1 MPGTNEYLSGN
12 FGETFSARNAPTQVN
27 VTGFSGNALDGIMN
41 AISKQSRSIDN
52 LLDSF
57 NESNDNN
64 RRNNQSQLVRSVN
77 SERRQRAANAA
88 LNGKID
94 KQLSA
99 LNVLTNTIKDAFN
112 SIKDVIKDGFSKSLR
127 SYDDMAKELRRQNLS
142 TEIKKYAQTLADRA
156 NVGTYKVAR
165 ESATAVTNY
174 LAQNDTALLKRLNDP
189 NATEAQKKLYGEII
203 NLGAV
208 FKEGGMDE
216 SMIAK
221 MMGQIN
227 ADNIDKW
234 REVALQSRASGSEGA
249 AARQIIAQMFNT
261 PGGIASLGKDVAGGL
276 NSVMRS
282 ARSAM
287 STGAISEKLATEL
300 IEVSNK
306 VRSGDIYDV
315 DQNAL
320 SKALAVSGNNLNNP
334 QALIESLN
342 SRLLSIQN
350 ATGKERDK
358 LYNSLISEIMPLS
371 KVMPDLVTEM
381 QESALRARAGN
392 LNETGPETL
401 EQIQKNL
408 EANRLNGKVDDWI
421 GNLTSKFNLF
431 TEDVFGVKGGVLGG
445 LATELDELFGGAIGM
460 EDVVKKGFGATVDL
474 LKSINL
480 KLTMQSIG
488 NVLSSSGIL
497 GKFFGAMAT
506 KFPFL
511 ARLGMG
517 AGAATTAATTTA
529 TTAAS
534 AAGAAGKLGTLLK
547 GARVAGVIGAGITM
561 VVAGKEIYDAF
572 TEDKTSYITD
582 QSSPAYKNIEK
593 SLSQRATAAKAVGAT
608 IKAGLTIGAGA
619 AGAKIGA
626 TIGTA
631 AGPIGALIGAG
642 IGVAAGAAIGPIVSG
657 AADVEMDR
665 LNANLADTQAKQKEI
680 SDILQN
686 GGLTPEAQKHYQEVL
701 NQLKAIEKNTKEAMV
716 NDVASNFKEQNEDL
730 VQNKTGSTIEQ
741 LYSHIDTLNAEIAE
755 SEKLIAKNSSNKSLV
770 DRENKH
776 IAEIKKSIQDTRTA
790 IQYTLDEETGMKAG
804 QSVDSYISELK
815 DGWFGDSMKW
825 KGYAEQS
832 DNMRYGGNGSLKWQ
846 ADEDEFNRELWIKL
860 ISKSHKGLLGN
871 DTVNKL
877 SEINDVETFKSAFM
891 KILNDLGLA
900 SDKEFAN
907 FAWEKML
914 KETGKGN
921 IDEFKNVK
929 FLASG
934 GIVNRATPAI
944 VGEAGKEAVIPLT
957 NQSAMTN
964 VIKSLTADEKFSLI
978 RSLLSAGGNLTKL
991 DFIKILY
998 STIFGNSQSSS
1009 QSTSIGNLVQNDL
1022 TRAIIEGAAA
1032 QKGHSYTEM
1041 MCNQL
1046 VEAALKYA
1054 GFTPPTTGIV
1064 TRHFNNPK
1072 MHLVL
1077 NDPVNGISTNDPAL
1091 LPGMI
1096 LFSHPFTQAEADLLN
1111 RTKGGNRKAGDPG
1124 HMGIYA
1130 GDGLWWNST
1139 SAKQFVDYSSG
1150 SGIKSTAAGV
1160 ALTKP
1165 YKRGTYK
1172 LYAAGYYEG
1181 MFSNDTVSGLPRA
1194 SARDGLGTTSGLLS
1208 QDDIMSLESAAGS
1221 NSSIMRQYIDQAN
1234 KLVSSDN
1241 KGDIIAIL
1249 MEIAKYLKGIAAAP
1263 SNKSSAIPVGRP
1275 LTPVYR

>member
-57 NESNDNN
+57 NESEDNN

-156 NVGTYKVAR
+156 NIGTYKVAR

-174 LAQNDTALLKRLNDP
+174 LAQNDTALLKRFNDT

-216 SMIAK
+216 SIITK

-227 ADNIDKW
+227 EKNIDKW

-249 AARQIIAQMFNT
+249 AARQIITQMFNT

-276 NSVMRS
+276 NNVMQS

-342 SRLLSIQN
+342 SRLLGIQN

-358 LYNSLISEIMPLS
+358 LYNSLISEIAPLS

-381 QESALRARAGN
+381 NVSARRALAGN

-408 EANRLNGKVDDWI
+408 ETNRLNGIVDDWI

-445 LATELDELFGGAIGM
+445 LATELDELFGGAIGV

-488 NVLSSSGIL
+488 NLLSSSGIL

-511 ARLGMG
+511 ARLGIS
-517 AGAATTAATTTA
+517 ASTATTAAATTA
-529 TTAAS
+529 TTAAT
-534 AAGAAGKLGTLLK
+534 AASTAGKLGTFLK
-547 GARVAGVIGAGITM
+547 GAKVAGAVGAGITL

-593 SLSQRATAAKAVGAT
+593 SLNQRATAAKAVGAT
-608 IKAGLTIGAGA
+608 IKAGLSIGAGM

-626 TIGTA
+626 TIGAA

-657 AADVEMDR
+657 AADVEMDKLTAR
-665 LNANLADTQAKQKEI
+665 LEDTQAKQKEI

-701 NQLKAIEKNTKEAMV
+701 NQLKAIEKNTKDAMV
-716 NDVASNFKEQNEDL
+716 NDIASNFKEQNEDL
-730 VQNKTGSTIEQ
+730 VQNNTGQTNRL
-741 LYSHIDTLNAEIAE
+741 LYNRLEDIKAEIAE
-755 SEKLIAKNSSNKSLV
+755 AEKRLAENPSTAGYANKRIAELKKSL
-770 DRENKH
+770 
-776 IAEIKKSIQDTRTA
+776 QDTNTA
-790 IQYTLDEETGMKAG
+790 IHYTLGEKTGMKEG
-804 QSVDSYISELK
+804 QSIDDYIESIKAGKFFGESSKWTSY
-815 DGWFGDSMKW
+815 
-825 KGYAEQS
+825 KGMS
-832 DNMRYGGNGSLKWQ
+832 DNMYFDSSGRRHVNENESRISLWYKFLEN
-846 ADEDEFNRELWIKL
+846 AHN
-860 ISKSHKGLLGN
+860 GLLNN
-871 DTVNKL
+871 DTVNRL
-877 SEINDVETFKSAFM
+877 SEINDAETFKRSFM
-891 KILNDLGLA
+891 EIITLSGLE
-900 SDKEFAN
+900 SDKEFIKY
-907 FAWEKML
+907 AWEQML
-914 KETGKGN
+914 ISTGKEN
-921 IDEFKNVK
+921 IEAFKNAK
-929 FLASG
+929 LFASG

-1009 QSTSIGNLVQNDL
+1009 QTTSIGNLVQNDL

-1046 VEAALKYA
+1046 VETALKYA

-1077 NDPVNGISTNDPAL
+1077 NDPVNGISPNDPAL

-1181 MFSNDTVSGLPRA
+1181 MFSNDAVSGLPRA
-1194 SARDGLGTTSGLLS
+1194 SAREGLGATSGLLS

-1263 SNKSSAIPVGRP
+1263 SNKSSTIPVGRP

>member
-12 FGETFSARNAPTQVN
+12 FGETFSARNVPTQVN
-27 VTGFSGNALDGIMN
+27 VAGFSGNALDGIIN

-57 NESNDNN
+57 NESEDNN

-112 SIKDVIKDGFSKSLR
+112 SIKDVIKEGFSKSLR

-165 ESATAVTNY
+165 ESATAVTNF
-174 LAQNDTALLKRLNDP
+174 LAQNDTALLKRFNDP
-189 NATEAQKKLYGEII
+189 NATEAQKKLHGEII

-216 SMIAK
+216 SMVAK
-221 MMGQIN
+221 LLGQIN
-227 ADNIDKW
+227 ADNIDEW
-234 REVALQSRASGSEGA
+234 RKVALQSRASGSEGA
-249 AARQIIAQMFNT
+249 AARQIITQMFNT

-276 NSVMRS
+276 NSVMQS
-282 ARSAM
+282 ARTAM
-287 STGAISEKLATEL
+287 STGAVSEKLATEL

-306 VRSGDIYDV
+306 IRSGDIYDV

-342 SRLLSIQN
+342 SRLLSIQS
-350 ATGKERDK
+350 ATGENRDK
-358 LYNSLISEIMPLS
+358 LYYELISEIKPLS
-371 KVMPDLVTEM
+371 NIMPDFVTEM
-381 QESALRARAGN
+381 TVSANRARAGN

-408 EANRLNGKVDDWI
+408 EDNRLNGKVDDWI

-431 TEDVFGVKGGVLGG
+431 TEDVFGIKGGVLGG
-445 LATELDELFGGAIGM
+445 LATELDELFGGAIGV
-460 EDVVKKGFGATVDL
+460 EDVVKRGFGATVDL
-474 LKSINL
+474 LKSISS
-480 KLTMQSIG
+480 KLTMQSIS
-488 NVLSSSGIL
+488 NLLSSSGIL
-497 GKFFGAMAT
+497 GSFFGALAT

-517 AGAATTAATTTA
+517 AGAATTATATA
-529 TTAAS
+529 TTAAT
-534 AAGAAGKLGTLLK
+534 AAGTASRLGTFLK
-547 GARVAGVIGAGITM
+547 GAKVAGVVGAGITIA
-561 VVAGKEIYDAF
+561 VAGKEIYDAF
-572 TEDKTSYITD
+572 TEDQTSYITD
-582 QSSPAYKNIEK
+582 KSSPAYKNIEK
-593 SLSQRATAAKAVGAT
+593 SLNQRATAAKAVGAT
-608 IKAGLTIGAGA
+608 IKAGLSIGAGM

-626 TIGTA
+626 TIGAA

-642 IGVAAGAAIGPIVSG
+642 IGVAAGAAIGPIISG
-657 AADVEMDR
+657 AADVEMDK
-665 LNANLADTQAKQKEI
+665 LNASLADTQAKQQQI

-716 NDVASNFKEQNEDL
+716 NDVASNFEEQNDDL
-730 VQNKTGSTIEQ
+730 VKNNTGSTVEQ
-741 LYSHIDTLNAEIAE
+741 LYSHIDKLKAEVAE
-755 SEKLIAKNSSNKSLV
+755 SEK
-770 DRENKH
+770 R
-776 IAEIKKSIQDTRTA
+776 IAENPSAAGYEKDRIAELKKSIQDTRTA
-790 IQYTLDEETGMKAG
+790 IQYTLGEETGMKAG
-804 QSVDSYISELK
+804 QSVEDYISEQREGLI
-815 DGWFGDSMKW
+815 FGDSLTWGK
-825 KGYAEQS
+825 YA
-832 DNMRYGGNGSLKWQ
+832 RQ
-846 ADEDEFNRELWIKL
+846 ADNVHVDSSGRRHVNADEYKYNLWNKL
-860 ISKSHKGLLGN
+860 LDKASNGLMGN

-891 KILNDLGLA
+891 EILNDLGLS

-921 IDEFKNVK
+921 IDEFKKVK

-1009 QSTSIGNLVQNDL
+1009 QATSVGSLVQNNL

-1072 MHLVL
+1072 MRLVL
-1077 NDPVNGISTNDPAL
+1077 NDPVNGISPNDPAL

-1096 LFSHPFTQAEADLLN
+1096 LFSHPFTQAEADMLN

-1139 SAKQFVDYSSG
+1139 SAKSFVDYSSG

-1165 YKRGTYK
+1165 YRRGTYK

-1181 MFSNDTVSGLPRA
+1181 MFSNDAVSGLPRA
-1194 SARDGLGTTSGLLS
+1194 SAGEGFGSTSGLLS
-1208 QDDIMSLESAAGS
+1208 QEDIMSLESAAGS
-1221 NSSIMRQYIDQAN
+1221 NSSIMKQYIDQAN
-1234 KLVSSDN
+1234 KLVSGDN

-1249 MEIAKYLKGIAAAP
+1249 MEIARYLKGIASAP
-1263 SNKSSAIPVGRP
+1263 SNKSNAIPVGRP